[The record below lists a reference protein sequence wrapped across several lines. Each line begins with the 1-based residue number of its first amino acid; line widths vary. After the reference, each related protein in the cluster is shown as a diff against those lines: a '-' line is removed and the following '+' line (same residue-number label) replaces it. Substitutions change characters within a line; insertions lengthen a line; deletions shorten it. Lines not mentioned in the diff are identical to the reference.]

1 MKNKTKPVSRQK
13 KQVKAVPKII
23 SSPKIINKLKP
34 VTALFWQST
43 LDAVTEAVC
52 LLDVDQRILQCN
64 RAMTEMFGLTKKEF
78 IGKHCWE
85 IVHGTTKPIPEC
97 PVTRT
102 KISLVREE
110 MELQRKD
117 RWLNVTTD
125 PILDKKGNLKGV
137 VHTLRDIT
145 EHKRAEMSLQESENK
160 YRELVENVSDV
171 IFTVDIKGC
180 INYITPAMEHLTGY
194 STNEVIGTSIT
205 KHILPEDLPDVL
217 ASINRILAGVRK
229 KQLNIELKSRMVKY
243 AMWSVHV
250 TLF

>member
-13 KQVKAVPKII
+13 KQARTLPKKVP
-23 SSPKIINKLKP
+23 SPKIINKLKP

-43 LDAVTEAVC
+43 LDAVTDAVC
-52 LLDVDQRILQCN
+52 FLDVDQRILQCN
-64 RAMTEMFGLTKKEF
+64 RAMTEMFGLTKKEI
-78 IGKHCWE
+78 IGKNCWE
-85 IVHGTTKPIPEC
+85 IVHGTTKPILKC
-97 PVTRT
+97 PATRAR
-102 KISLVREE
+102 KSFAREKGE
-110 MELQRKD
+110 IHNGD
-117 RWLNVTTD
+117 RWFNIIAD
-125 PILDKKGNLKGV
+125 PILDKKGKIKSM
-137 VHTLRDIT
+137 VHTLQDIT
-145 EHKRAEMSLQESENK
+145 EHKRTTQALQESENK
-160 YRELVENVSDV
+160 YRELVENVIDV
-171 IFTVDIKGC
+171 IFMVDIEGC
-180 INYITPAMEHLTGY
+180 INYISPAMEHLTGY